1 LHAGSGRKQPSLHQP
16 GLSFVTRAIYS
27 CAPSRTSTD
36 GVVSLT
42 VLLFLL
48 TSASFATEPSAS
60 AVSYGSPVDAIRKVV
75 ENELKAV
82 NQDVT
87 RILFRGVKTTPK
99 GSATR
104 LYVQTGKATVGE
116 IVAYNGEPLAP
127 VQRRAEE
134 ARIERFINNPEELKK
149 KCDQNRENIERTIR
163 ILRALPT
170 AFLFEYAGEET
181 GSETV
186 GRAGAR
192 LIKFAFHPNT
202 AYQPPSRVEEVL
214 TGMQGYVLIDPVHFR
229 LAKMDG
235 TLFKDVAFGW
245 GILGRLNKGA
255 GFTIQQESVSDD
267 LWLLSSFTF
276 NASGKVLLLK
286 TLNVSATEVFSD
298 FQRIP
303 SELTLVQALE
313 LMKHRGSTMTSNSIA
328 SNLVPKEIVRPIKKR
343 RN

>member
-1 LHAGSGRKQPSLHQP
+1 
-16 GLSFVTRAIYS
+16 
-27 CAPSRTSTD
+27 
-36 GVVSLT
+36 LT

-48 TSASFATEPSAS
+48 TSASFATEVSGSAP
-60 AVSYGSPVDAIRKVV
+60 SYGSPVEAMRKVV
-75 ENELKAV
+75 QNELKAV
-82 NQDVT
+82 NEDVT

-116 IVAYNGEPLAP
+116 IIAYNGQPLTAS
-127 VQRRAEE
+127 QRQAEE

-149 KCDQNRENIERTIR
+149 KCEQNRENVERTVR
-163 ILRALPT
+163 ILRALPN
-170 AFLFEYAGEET
+170 AFVFEYAGEET

-192 LIKFAFHPNT
+192 LVKFSFHPNT

-214 TGMQGYVLIDPVHFR
+214 TGVQGYVLIDPVHFR
-229 LAKMDG
+229 LAKIDG

-255 GFTIQQESVSDD
+255 GFAIQQQNVSDD

-286 TLNVSATEVFSD
+286 TVNASATEIFSD

-303 SELTLVQALE
+303 SELTFVQALE
-313 LMKHRGSTMTSNSIA
+313 LMKHRGSTTTASSIA
-328 SNLVPKEIVRPIKKR
+328 SNLVPKELHKIKK
-343 RN
+343 